1 MGGSQSPGMRSPD
14 AFGTGVC
21 GPIASAQIPPGRY
34 RQAQR
39 YCGNRR
45 LVHCRSPLLQTHKA
59 SVIIAR
65 RRIRRN
71 PEQAA
76 MTRSVRER
84 VAPMRAMTIAIPASI
99 LLNIAAAAQDQGRQS
114 PSRTMPPPGSAG
126 TASPQAPVGHRQPT
140 ERSLPPS
147 VRKEEGSTKRQE
159 TDPLG
164 PLPKICTNC

>member
-1 MGGSQSPGMRSPD
+1 
-14 AFGTGVC
+14 
-21 GPIASAQIPPGRY
+21 
-34 RQAQR
+34 
-39 YCGNRR
+39 
-45 LVHCRSPLLQTHKA
+45 
-59 SVIIAR
+59 
-65 RRIRRN
+65 
-71 PEQAA
+71 

-84 VAPMRAMTIAIPASI
+84 VAPMRAMTIAIPVSI

-114 PSRTMPPPGSAG
+114 PSRTLPPPGSAG